1 MSFTTRCPACGTT
14 FKIVPDQLKIS
25 DGWVRCGHCADVF
38 DATLFLEGESAP
50 VSPVIPAEPALA
62 EALAVDGEPG
72 MGAVSELPKVVVPVP
87 DPQPVSASE
96 EEDKDGDWLL
106 HPVSSVPVQDPVV
119 PHTAPDPVPDPG
131 PAPASKPAS
140 VDDAFVDELRR
151 FAQSSSVGVP
161 ETDAPEV
168 PPVAPYAAGAPSVVS
183 SANGAARAAAAAPEG
198 YDLPVAPDVLPE
210 APSDEPLL
218 PVEPG
223 FVRQARR
230 RAFWR
235 SRGMRAAMVVVS
247 LLLGLGLLAQ
257 VAVHERDSL
266 AARFPATTPLLTALC
281 LPTGCEIG
289 PVRQIESVVIDSS
302 NLVRRLGNFYSF
314 DFVLKNSARTPVA
327 VPALEL
333 SLTDTRE
340 AVIVRRVF
348 LPDEMPGAPQL
359 LPAQG
364 SLSLSLRLSIADQGV
379 SSMSGY
385 RALVFYP

>member
-38 DATLFLEGESAP
+38 DATLFLEGEAAP
-50 VSPVIPAEPALA
+50 
-62 EALAVDGEPG
+62 
-72 MGAVSELPKVVVPVP
+72 VVPVAPVGPAVP
-87 DPQPVSASE
+87 DEPLVETVSGPAIVDDQPEPAPEVMQLPAQE
-96 EEDKDGDWLL
+96 VDDGDGDWLL
-106 HPVSSVPVQDPVV
+106 HPSPSLLEQAPAGADPVGV
-119 PHTAPDPVPDPG
+119 HEAAQQPE
-131 PAPASKPAS
+131 S
-140 VDDAFVDELRR
+140 VDDSFVDELRR
-151 FAQSSSVGVP
+151 FALSSSP
-161 ETDAPEV
+161 DKPEV
-168 PPVAPYAAGAPSVVS
+168 SQLESPVSPVGEVSPTKVVADAATVD
-183 SANGAARAAAAAPEG
+183 G
-198 YDLPVAPDVLPE
+198 YTLPVSPEVLAE
-210 APSDEPLL
+210 DLSSEETLL

-257 VAVHERDSL
+257 VAVHERDRL
-266 AARFPATTPLLTALC
+266 AARFPAATPLLTALC
-281 LPTGCEIG
+281 LPTGCQIG
-289 PVRQIESVVIDSS
+289 PVRQIEAVVIDSS
-302 NLVRRLGNFYSF
+302 NLVRRLGSFYSF

-340 AVIVRRVF
+340 AVIARRVF
-348 LPDEMPGAPQL
+348 LPDELPGAPQL

-364 SLSLSLRLSIADQGV
+364 SLSLSLRLSIADSGV

>member
-38 DATLFLEGESAP
+38 DATLFLEGEAAP
-50 VSPVIPAEPALA
+50 VPPAVPEVP
-62 EALAVDGEPG
+62 ETQTVQ
-72 MGAVSELPKVVVPVP
+72 AVSDAVSVSGPIDDVPAP
-87 DPQPVSASE
+87 DRAPDTTPEVE
-96 EEDKDGDWLL
+96 ENDGDWLL
-106 HPVSSVPVQDPVV
+106 YPAPSLPAHGPVGS
-119 PHTAPDPVPDPG
+119 DPG
-131 PAPASKPAS
+131 PGPAQQPES
-140 VDDAFVDELRR
+140 VDEAFVDELRR
-151 FAQSSSVGVP
+151 FAQASPLDKPEKHASGVSQV
-161 ETDAPEV
+161 V
-168 PPVAPYAAGAPSVVS
+168 PRDEVAPADVVAGPAT
-183 SANGAARAAAAAPEG
+183 AEG
-198 YDLPVAPDVLPE
+198 YDLPVSPEVLPATPE
-210 APSDEPLL
+210 DEPLL

-235 SRGMRAAMVVVS
+235 SRGVRAAMVVVS

-266 AARFPATTPLLTALC
+266 AARFPAATPLLTALC
-281 LPTGCEIG
+281 LPTGCQIG

-314 DFVLKNSARTPVA
+314 DFVLKNSARMPVA

-340 AVIVRRVF
+340 TVIVRRVF
-348 LPDEMPGAPQL
+348 LPDELPGAPQL

>member
-38 DATLFLEGESAP
+38 DATLFLEGEAAP
-50 VSPVIPAEPALA
+50 
-62 EALAVDGEPG
+62 
-72 MGAVSELPKVVVPVP
+72 VVPVARPVAPAVPSMPVAPVADRVSTPTFAPDDMPAP
-87 DPQPVSASE
+87 DPAPEAVSDVQAGH
-96 EEDKDGDWLL
+96 DNDGEWLL
-106 HPVSSVPVQDPVV
+106 HPTSSMPAAPPVDADPVGG
-119 PHTAPDPVPDPG
+119 PG
-131 PAPASKPAS
+131 LALNPALG
-140 VDDAFVDELRR
+140 DDSFEDELRR
-151 FAQSSSVGVP
+151 FAQSSPQDTPVQ
-161 ETDAPEV
+161 A
-168 PPVAPYAAGAPSVVS
+168 PPVSAPLPPAEPATAEG
-183 SANGAARAAAAAPEG
+183 SAEAVAEEG
-198 YDLPVAPDVLPE
+198 YDLPVSPEVSPELPTDE
-210 APSDEPLL
+210 ALLL

-235 SRGMRAAMVVVS
+235 SRGMRAALMVVS

-266 AARFPATTPLLTALC
+266 AARFPAAAPLLEALC
-281 LPTGCEIG
+281 LPSGCQIG

-302 NLVRRLGNFYSF
+302 NLVRRLGNFYAF
-314 DFVLKNSARTPVA
+314 DFVLKNSARMPVA

-333 SLTDTRE
+333 SLTDTRD

-348 LPDEMPGAPQL
+348 LPEELPGAPQQ

-364 SLSLSLRLSIADQGV
+364 TLSLSLRLAIADQGV

>member
-38 DATLFLEGESAP
+38 DATLFLQGEAAP
-50 VSPVIPAEPALA
+50 VVPAASPVAPSVPSMPLA
-62 EALAVDGEPG
+62 PVAGGVATPSFAPDDSQVPGQTPEAVFDAQAGHDNDGE
-72 MGAVSELPKVVVPVP
+72 
-87 DPQPVSASE
+87 
-96 EEDKDGDWLL
+96 WLL
-106 HPVSSVPVQDPVV
+106 HPASSMPAAPPADSDP
-119 PHTAPDPVPDPG
+119 AGEPG
-131 PAPASKPAS
+131 LALNPALG
-140 VDDAFVDELRR
+140 DDAFEDELRR
-151 FAQSSSVGVP
+151 FAQASP
-161 ETDAPEV
+161 QIT
-168 PPVAPYAAGAPSVVS
+168 PVQASPVS
-183 SANGAARAAAAAPEG
+183 SPLPPEEPAIAEGSAEAVSEEG
-198 YDLPVAPDVLPE
+198 YDLPVSPEVSPELPIDE
-210 APSDEPLL
+210 ALL

-223 FVRQARR
+223 FVLQARR

-235 SRGMRAAMVVVS
+235 SRGMRAALMVVS

-266 AARFPATTPLLTALC
+266 AARFPAAAPLLEALC
-281 LPTGCEIG
+281 LPSGCQIG

-302 NLVRRLGNFYSF
+302 NLVRRLGNFYAF
-314 DFVLKNSARTPVA
+314 DFVLKNSARMPVA

-333 SLTDTRE
+333 SLTDTRD

-348 LPDEMPGAPQL
+348 LPEELPGAPQQ

-364 SLSLSLRLSIADQGV
+364 TLSLSLRLAIADQGV

>member
-14 FKIVPDQLKIS
+14 FRIVPDQLKIS

-38 DATLFLEGESAP
+38 DATLFLEGEVAPVVPAAPAVTPVNPSMPETPVAGAVSDTASAP
-50 VSPVIPAEPALA
+50 VPPEVIIAPEPMPAPAP
-62 EALAVDGEPG
+62 EQEV
-72 MGAVSELPKVVVPVP
+72 
-87 DPQPVSASE
+87 
-96 EEDKDGDWLL
+96 EDSDGDWLL
-106 HPVSSVPVQDPVV
+106 HPTPSLPVQAPVGADLV
-119 PHTAPDPVPDPG
+119 RVPG
-131 PAPASKPAS
+131 PAPKPAS

-151 FAQSSSVGVP
+151 FAQASPLDKP
-161 ETDAPEV
+161 ERHPAVES
-168 PPVAPYAAGAPSVVS
+168 PPGPLIVHGEK
-183 SANGAARAAAAAPEG
+183 AAPADFADPVTTADG
-198 YDLPVAPDVLPE
+198 YDLPVSPEVLPE
-210 APSDEPLL
+210 APNDEPLL

-235 SRGMRAAMVVVS
+235 SRGVRVAMVVVS
-247 LLLGLGLLAQ
+247 LLLGLVLLAQ

-266 AARFPATTPLLTALC
+266 AARFPAATPLLTALC
-281 LPTGCEIG
+281 LPTDCQIG

-302 NLVRRLGNFYSF
+302 NLVRRLGSFYSF

-340 AVIVRRVF
+340 AVIARRVF
-348 LPDEMPGAPQL
+348 LPDELPGAPQL

-364 SLSLSLRLSIADQGV
+364 SLSLSLRLSIAEQGV

>member
-38 DATLFLEGESAP
+38 DATLFLEGEAAPVASVASVEPAVSVASEVSEVSEVSAP
-50 VSPVIPAEPALA
+50 VH
-62 EALAVDGEPG
+62 G
-72 MGAVSELPKVVVPVP
+72 SE
-87 DPQPVSASE
+87 DNE
-96 EEDKDGDWLL
+96 GDWLL
-106 HPVSSVPVQDPVV
+106 HPASLPPEWVPVEAESVHSPD
-119 PHTAPDPVPDPG
+119 TAMQ
-131 PAPASKPAS
+131 PAFA
-140 VDDAFVDELRR
+140 DDAFVEELRR
-151 FAQSSSVGVP
+151 FAQSSPMQLP
-161 ETDAPEV
+161 EDPSDV
-168 PPVAPYAAGAPSVVS
+168 PPVPPVLPEGKVPAADASV
-183 SANGAARAAAAAPEG
+183 GAAPAEG
-198 YDLPVAPDVLPE
+198 YDLPVSPE
-210 APSDEPLL
+210 VSPAEPSDEPLL

-230 RAFWR
+230 RAFWH
-235 SRGMRAAMVVVS
+235 SRGMRTVMVVVS
-247 LLLGLGLLAQ
+247 LLLGLALLAQ
-257 VAVHERDSL
+257 HAVHERDRL
-266 AARFPATTPLLTALC
+266 AARYPAAAPLLQALC
-281 LPTGCEIG
+281 VPTGCQIG

-314 DFVLKNSARTPVA
+314 DFVLKNSAQMPVA

-333 SLTDTRE
+333 SLTDTHE

-348 LPDEMPGAPQL
+348 LPAELPGAPQL

-364 SLSLSLRLSIADQGV
+364 QLSLSLRLSIADTGV

>member
-38 DATLFLEGESAP
+38 DATLFLEGEAAP
-50 VSPVIPAEPALA
+50 VVSAAPVAQVAPAVPEM
-62 EALAVDGEPG
+62 LAVD
-72 MGAVSELPKVVVPVP
+72 AVSDAVSGSSPIDVMPAP
-87 DPQPVSASE
+87 DPAPELTLPPEV
-96 EEDKDGDWLL
+96 EDNDGDWLL
-106 HPVSSVPVQDPVV
+106 HPAPSLPVQATVAADPVRE
-119 PHTAPDPVPDPG
+119 PEPTP
-131 PAPASKPAS
+131 KPES
-140 VDDAFVDELRR
+140 VDEAFVDELRR
-151 FAQSSSVGVP
+151 FAQAGPPDKPEKHASAVSQVVP
-161 ETDAPEV
+161 RVELAPAAV
-168 PPVAPYAAGAPSVVS
+168 VAEPAMT
-183 SANGAARAAAAAPEG
+183 EG
-198 YDLPVAPDVLPE
+198 YDLPVSPEVLPE
-210 APSDEPLL
+210 APNDEPLL

-235 SRGMRAAMVVVS
+235 SRGVRAAMVVIS
-247 LLLGLGLLAQ
+247 LSLGLGLLAQ

-266 AARFPATTPLLTALC
+266 AARFPAATPLLTALC
-281 LPTGCEIG
+281 LPTGCQIG

-314 DFVLKNSARTPVA
+314 DFVLKNSARMPVA

-348 LPDEMPGAPQL
+348 LPDELPGAPQL

>member
-38 DATLFLEGESAP
+38 DATLFLEGEAALVAP
-50 VSPVIPAEPALA
+50 VEP
-62 EALAVDGEPG
+62 
-72 MGAVSELPKVVVPVP
+72 AVSEVSEVSEPVHG
-87 DPQPVSASE
+87 SE
-96 EEDKDGDWLL
+96 DNEVGWLGG
-106 HPVSSVPVQDPVV
+106 PTSSPSEQVPVQAELVHASDPVMK
-119 PHTAPDPVPDPG
+119 PDS
-131 PAPASKPAS
+131 A
-140 VDDAFVDELRR
+140 DDAFVEELRR
-151 FAQSSSVGVP
+151 FAQSSPMDLP
-161 ETDAPEV
+161 EAPSTAPPV
-168 PPVAPYAAGAPSVVS
+168 PPVSSQGEVPAADVAVDAASVD
-183 SANGAARAAAAAPEG
+183 G
-198 YDLPVAPDVLPE
+198 YDLPVSPE
-210 APSDEPLL
+210 VSPADPGDEPLL

-230 RAFWR
+230 RAFWH

-247 LLLGLGLLAQ
+247 LLLGLALLAQ
-257 VAVHERDSL
+257 HAVHERDSL
-266 AARFPATTPLLTALC
+266 AARYPAASPLLQALC
-281 LPTGCEIG
+281 LPTGCRIG

-314 DFVLKNSARTPVA
+314 DFVLKNSAQMPVA

-348 LPDEMPGAPQL
+348 MPAELPGAPQL

-364 SLSLSLRLSIADQGV
+364 SLSLSLRLSIADTGV

>member
-38 DATLFLEGESAP
+38 DATLFLEGEAAPVVLAAPVAEVAPVVSQTPVAEEVSNAVSAP
-50 VSPVIPAEPALA
+50 GPI
-62 EALAVDGEPG
+62 
-72 MGAVSELPKVVVPVP
+72 ELTIDVMPVP
-87 DPQPVSASE
+87 DPVSESAPAPQV
-96 EEDKDGDWLL
+96 EDNDGDWLL
-106 HPVSSVPVQDPVV
+106 QPAPSQPVQAPVGAGLV
-119 PHTAPDPVPDPG
+119 RGPE
-131 PAPASKPAS
+131 PAPKPAS
-140 VDDAFVDELRR
+140 VDESFVDELRR
-151 FAQSSSVGVP
+151 FAQASPLDKP
-161 ETDAPEV
+161 EIHA
-168 PPVAPYAAGAPSVVS
+168 SVVAQVVS
-183 SANGAARAAAAAPEG
+183 REEPAPADEVAEPARAEG
-198 YDLPVAPDVLPE
+198 YDLPVSPEVLPE
-210 APSDEPLL
+210 ATDDEPLL

-266 AARFPATTPLLTALC
+266 AARFPAVTPLLTVLC

-289 PVRQIESVVIDSS
+289 SVRQIESVVIDSS

-348 LPDEMPGAPQL
+348 LPDELPGAPQL